1 MSKPNKH
8 GYNGHETQ
16 TQLSLGWIDYGFRQL
31 DPVLGMWHSQ
41 DKLAEKY
48 PGLSA
53 YCYAGNDPVN
63 CIDLMGLTKS
73 YTVCGYGEDP
83 LKDSQYGILSA
94 GPIGGGSLGSS
105 AIRMDMCM
113 GNEGSRNGTDAQ
125 ISAYCDAV
133 SNTDAAF
140 KGSFSQF
147 VSLTTNPGSLGG
159 KSFVPNY
166 SYASVEVGG
175 SSSFKRAMFRGW
187 KEGKGSLPLYANL
200 PTISRSEFD
209 NWSTDHGYYTD
220 REILKEAN
228 LKDNGIYGKRKYYRI
243 LETTMQMRDGTIS
256 PNAYGWV
263 TPKPEEFITYILI
276 DENSQG
282 ARSIIINPSLINTI
296 DGIVDNPNNSNSVIS
311 IFYQDEGYSGE
322 AYLIQSGLLKIY
334 ENRAA
339 VKEPQPQLQTPFFGF
354 PIHINYMTW

>member
-1 MSKPNKH
+1 VSKPNKH

-63 CIDLMGLTKS
+63 CIDLMGLTQMKI
-73 YTVCGYGEDP
+73 VLDRYGNPIQGSETGIIS
-83 LKDSQYGILSA
+83 SQLGVGSGGSWGSSKGFNY
-94 GPIGGGSLGSS
+94 GGGTY
-105 AIRMDMCM
+105 
-113 GNEGSRNGTDAQ
+113 EQ

-209 NWSTDHGYYTD
+209 NWSTDHGYQENP
-220 REILKEAN
+220 EILEDAN

-243 LETTMQMRDGTIS
+243 LETTMQMRDGTMS
-256 PNAYGWV
+256 KNTYGWV
-263 TPKPEEFITYILI
+263 TPKPAEFITYILI